1 MMGAGL
7 RARPFCFEE
16 RDVSADTARLASQ
29 HNKLGKPGGPG
40 LFHDKSLQ
48 LPAYI
53 QNVAKALMRNG
64 KPKSQAI
71 QIAIG
76 TVKKWA
82 AGGGGVSPEVKAA
95 AAKAVAEWEA
105 AKAKARATPNKGASL
120 SNPFEF
126 ANSAAD
132 VKPTMA
138 MVALEVPAGTIAP
151 LDGGTPADDMHITL
165 AFLGEDVSDQTL
177 ARAIAYAYDASHR
190 RPLSGTVGGL
200 GTFPPKDDGSKMPVW
215 CPVSVPGVNDL
226 ASQFRSL
233 NVSTTGY
240 TPHITLAFMPE
251 GSKLPDPVPVTPVTL
266 SNLIVKRGDQVF
278 RFPMGEGYDDSPRES
293 AFGRLK
299 GKAIEL
305 ANKAKGKPAAKSA
318 KPAKGDEQSAKYGEP
333 ALPKGATGWKHG
345 WIPVDSSGKPVGPA
359 QKPAWLIADEKK
371 HAAAGGKT
379 AAEQRAIAGAKELAA
394 PKKAAA
400 AKAKAAAKHKAAL
413 ARQAANKKK
422 SAEAH
427 KAAQEK
433 HATTAKTVA
442 EHKAEREKAAKEK
455 ARQRQIAAAYKQA
468 ETDLKA
474 GRTLTPQQQRVVAY
488 VEAQNKKQADA
499 NRKVDVAGQKVTAPK
514 TPVPA
519 KVKASTVAK
528 KAAVAKPAPRV
539 KRKSY
544 KNAAERATALANVPW
559 GVNVI
564 DLAGRNNPAG
574 HLAFRYKHNWILI
587 NPAIPSRG
595 KFGGGLA
602 KQHGHKSGGVT
613 HGHFESHPSGKG
625 KVFVPD
631 RHGGQN
637 NPAKLKAAH
646 TKSIGAAKP
655 EKSGYKLAANKQA
668 PKGDALKPATPSPGE
683 AKAKS
688 DAANAASVTANKTKS
703 VADAQVAAKK
713 HADAFVAHKK
723 VGNDQAAASHKANAQ
738 AWAKKAQQLKSAEKA
753 TADAKK
759 KYDDEQK
766 AKAAT
771 EKANAEKAL
780 ADAAEKKKAAQEKA
794 VKLESDAKTLY
805 NDAVGKPANNTPAMK
820 AKAQQYKYAADKYGE
835 LEDHLKANGLPMP
848 GDAAAKKSAAEKNA
862 AEFAKKAI
870 EHKQKMA
877 DANKLGEEAFH
888 QTLTANGDNTAE
900 AHKAAALAHQK
911 AGKLYQDLGQTGDQ
925 AMHFDAA
932 SKHMKKSIAMT
943 QEAEKAKAAAKAAEP
958 PASAPDLGP
967 GMTAANKL
975 EGLADNIDG
984 ILEEHDFMDPG
995 TYGQWDD
1002 YLHAAAKAKV
1012 KPTPANLKK
1021 LAVMKKALEED
1032 GVSDAAMKDKTAQ
1045 LFKKMGWGGAAKK
1058 TVPQKKATAAKKTA
1072 AAPEKPSINQPEAKE
1087 PDWSVTLPGPGM
1099 FKDGNTVMALMNK
1112 PTTSPEQDTAKAKAV
1127 QKALADFEKKHGKKF
1142 DPNNVEVDLYNSMQ
1156 PSEPIPQLSSA
1167 FFDEAKALGY
1177 HHPDGHTDVT
1187 GGWKPPAHTV
1197 GALLGYTGEGSYSY
1211 TPINAQLRGKAA
1223 QTDAITKRV
1232 KLMDE
1237 AFADAPGLKEDTV
1250 TIRKMKTN
1258 GQFPSFPP
1266 PMTEGDEYTDYGYGS
1281 TSKSTSAW
1289 SGKVVMEVRIPK
1301 GTKAIDVN
1309 HNKVVSCSTSEQE
1322 LLLPRGV
1329 TYRVI
1334 KDEMI
1339 GGQRRITTEVV
1350 GTGATHPKNTI

>member
-1 MMGAGL
+1 
-7 RARPFCFEE
+7 
-16 RDVSADTARLASQ
+16 VSADTARLASQ
-29 HNKLGKPGGPG
+29 HHKLGKPGGPG

-64 KPKSQAI
+64 KTKSQAI

-76 TVKKWA
+76 TVKNWA
-82 AGGGGVSPEVKAA
+82 EGKGNVSPEVRAA

-105 AKAKARATPNKGASL
+105 AKAKARATPNKGANL
-120 SNPFEF
+120 SNPFDL

-132 VKPTMA
+132 VTPRMG

-151 LDGGTPADDMHITL
+151 LPGGTAADDMHITL
-165 AFLGEDVSDQTL
+165 AFLGEDVDDKTL

-240 TPHITLAFMPE
+240 TPHVTLAFMPE
-251 GSKLPDPVPVTPVTL
+251 GSKLPDPVPITPVTL

-305 ANKAKGKPAAKSA
+305 ANKAKGKNA
-318 KPAKGDEQSAKYGEP
+318 KPAKGDEQSAKFGEP
-333 ALPKGATGWKHG
+333 SLPPGATGWKHG
-345 WIPVDSSGKPVGPA
+345 WIPVNSSGKPVGPA
-359 QKPAWLIADEKK
+359 QKPKWLIEDEKK

-400 AKAKAAAKHKAAL
+400 AKAKAEASHKAAL
-413 ARQAANKKK
+413 AR
-422 SAEAH
+422 
-427 KAAQEK
+427 KAAS
-433 HATTAKTVA
+433 
-442 EHKAEREKAAKEK
+442 KAKAAKAHEAAQAKHEAAAKASAEK
-455 ARQRQIAAAYKQA
+455 KAASAKTAKERERQRQIAAAYKQA
-468 ETDLKA
+468 QADLKA
-474 GRTLTPQQQRVVAY
+474 GRALTPQQQRVVAY

-514 TPVPA
+514 TPAATVA
-519 KVKASTVAK
+519 KKAATTAK
-528 KAAVAKPAPRV
+528 KAAVAKPAPKV
-539 KRKSY
+539 KRRSY

-564 DLAGRNNPAG
+564 DLAGNSPKG

-602 KQHGHKSGGVT
+602 KQHGHKSGGIT
-613 HGHFESHPSGKG
+613 HGHFENHPSGKG

-646 TKSIGAAKP
+646 AKGQPAIVNGKVNYKKP
-655 EKSGYKLAANKQA
+655 EKSGFTLAANKQA
-668 PKGDALKPATPSPGE
+668 PKGDALKPATPSPE
-683 AKAKS
+683 MAKQKS
-688 DAANAASVTANKTKS
+688 IDANAASATANKTKS

-723 VGNDQAAASHKANAQ
+723 VGNDQAAAGHKANAQ

-753 TADAKK
+753 SSDAKA
-759 KYDDEQK
+759 KYEAEQK
-766 AKAAT
+766 AKAAE
-771 EKANAEKAL
+771 EKAKAEKAL
-780 ADAAEKKKAAQEKA
+780 ADAAEKKKAAQSKA
-794 VKLESDAKTLY
+794 LDMLTDATKLHNAADAKP
-805 NDAVGKPANNTPAMK
+805 GNNTPEMK

-835 LEDHLKANGLPMP
+835 LEKHMTDNGLTVTPQIK
-848 GDAAAKKSAAEKNA
+848 AKKAEAEKNA

-888 QTLTANGDNTAE
+888 QTVTANAADTAD

-911 AGKLYQDLGQTGDQ
+911 AGKAFQDLGQTGDQ
-925 AMHFDAA
+925 TMHFDAA
-932 SKHMKKSIAMT
+932 TKHMKKSIAKT

-958 PASAPDLGP
+958 PASSSGLGP
-967 GMTAANKL
+967 GMTAANQL

-1021 LAVMKKALEED
+1021 LATMKKALTDD
-1032 GVSDAAMKDKTAQ
+1032 GVTDAAMKDKTAQ
-1045 LFKKMGWGGAAKK
+1045 LFKKMGWGGASKKTVAAKK
-1058 TVPQKKATAAKKTA
+1058 TVPAKKAA
-1072 AAPEKPSINQPEAKE
+1072 AAPEKPSINAPEPKE

-1142 DPNNVEVDLYNSMQ
+1142 DPNSVEVDLYNSMQ
-1156 PSEPIPQLSSA
+1156 PSTPVPQLSSA

-1177 HHPDGHTDVT
+1177 HHPDGSTDVT

-1211 TPINAQLRGKAA
+1211 TPINAQLRGKAT
-1223 QTDAITKRV
+1223 QTDAIKKRI

-1258 GQFPSFPP
+1258 GQFPSYPP

-1322 LLLPRGV
+1322 ILLPRGA

-1350 GTGATHPKNTI
+1350 STGNTHPKVTI

>member
-1 MMGAGL
+1 
-7 RARPFCFEE
+7 
-16 RDVSADTARLASQ
+16 VSADTARLASQ
-29 HNKLGKPGGPG
+29 HHKLGKPGGPG

-64 KPKSQAI
+64 KSKSQAI

-76 TVKKWA
+76 TVKNWA
-82 AGGGGVSPEVKAA
+82 EGKGNVSPEVRAA

-120 SNPFEF
+120 SNPFDL

-132 VKPTMA
+132 VTPRMG

-165 AFLGEDVSDQTL
+165 AFLGEDVDDKTL

-240 TPHITLAFMPE
+240 VPHITLAFMPE
-251 GSKLPDPVPVTPVTL
+251 GSKLPDPVPITPVTL

-305 ANKAKGKPAAKSA
+305 ANKAKKSA
-318 KPAKGDEQSAKYGEP
+318 KPAKGDEQSAKFGEP
-333 ALPKGATGWKHG
+333 SLPPGATGWKHG
-345 WIPVDSSGKPVGPA
+345 WIPVNSSGKPVGPA
-359 QKPAWLIADEKK
+359 QKPKWLIEDEKK

-400 AKAKAAAKHKAAL
+400 AKAKAEAKHKAAL
-413 ARQAANKKK
+413 ARQAANKEK
-422 SAEAH
+422 SAKAH
-427 KAAQEK
+427 EAAQAK
-433 HATTAKTVA
+433 HEASVKATAA
-442 EHKAEREKAAKEK
+442 HKAEREKAAKEK
-455 ARQRQIAAAYKQA
+455 ERQRQIAAAYKQA
-468 ETDLKA
+468 QADLKA
-474 GRTLTPQQQRVVAY
+474 GRALTPQQQRVVAY

-514 TPVPA
+514 TPA
-519 KVKASTVAK
+519 ATVAK
-528 KAAVAKPAPRV
+528 KAATTAKKAATAKPAPKV
-539 KRKSY
+539 KRRSY

-564 DLAGRNNPAG
+564 DLAGNSPKG

-602 KQHGHKSGGVT
+602 KQHGHKSGGIT
-613 HGHFESHPSGKG
+613 HGHFENHPSGKG

-646 TKSIGAAKP
+646 TKSIGSAKP
-655 EKSGYKLAANKQA
+655 EQSGYKLAANKQA
-668 PKGDALKPATPSPGE
+668 PKGDALKPATPSPE
-683 AKAKS
+683 MAKQKS
-688 DAANAASVTANKTKS
+688 IDANAASATANKTKS

-723 VGNDQAAASHKANAQ
+723 VGNEQAAAGHKANAQ

-753 TADAKK
+753 TQDAKA
-759 KYDDEQK
+759 KYEAEQK
-766 AKAAT
+766 AKAAD
-771 EKANAEKAL
+771 EKANAEKA
-780 ADAAEKKKAAQEKA
+780 AAEQKAKTKAAQQKA
-794 VKLESDAKTLY
+794 LDLLDEADKLSKLADKMPE
-805 NDAVGKPANNTPAMK
+805 NNTPAMK
-820 AKAQQYKYAADKYGE
+820 AKAQQHKYAAEKWQE
-835 LEDHLKANGLPMP
+835 LADHQKANGFTVGPQLE
-848 GDAAAKKSAAEKNA
+848 GKIASHQKSADELNKKA
-862 AEFAKKAI
+862 AEFKT
-870 EHKQKMA
+870 KMA
-877 DANKLGEEAFH
+877 DANKMGEDAFH
-888 QTLTANGDNTAE
+888 QTLTANDANTPE

-911 AGKLYQDLGQTGDQ
+911 AGKAYQELGLTGDQ
-925 AMHFDAA
+925 TMHFDAA
-932 SKHMKKSIAMT
+932 TKHMKKSIAQT
-943 QEAEKAKAAAKAAEP
+943 QEAEKAKAAAKAAVP
-958 PASAPDLGP
+958 PAPSSGMGP
-967 GMTAANKL
+967 GMTAQKKL
-975 EGLADNIDG
+975 EGVGDAVDG

-995 TYGQWDD
+995 TYGQWED

-1012 KPTPANLKK
+1012 SPTPANLKK
-1021 LAVMKKALEED
+1021 LATMKKALEED
-1032 GVSDAAMKDKTAQ
+1032 GVSDSAMKDKTSQ
-1045 LFKKMGWGGAAKK
+1045 LFKKMGWGSAASKK
-1058 TVPQKKATAAKKTA
+1058 TVAQKKTVTKITATGKTEVTKITA
-1072 AAPEKPSINQPEAKE
+1072 DTSKTKTPDINAPSGDVKQS
-1087 PDWSVTLPGPGM
+1087 DWDITLPGPGM
-1099 FKDGNTVMALMNK
+1099 YKDGNAILKLMNK
-1112 PTTSPEQDTAKAKAV
+1112 PTTSPEQDAAKQKAVTKALDDFKAK
-1127 QKALADFEKKHGKKF
+1127 HGNVF
-1142 DPNNVEVDLYNSMQ
+1142 DPNAVELDHYAPTPAV
-1156 PSEPIPQLSSA
+1156 PQLSSA

-1187 GGWKPPAHTV
+1187 GGWKPPTHTRS
-1197 GALLGYTGEGSYSY
+1197 ALLGYTGEGAYSY
-1211 TPINAQLRGKAA
+1211 TPINAQLRGQKA

-1258 GQFPSFPP
+1258 GQFPAYPP

-1309 HNKVVSCSTSEQE
+1309 HNGVVSCSTSEQE
-1322 LLLPRGV
+1322 ILLPRGC

-1339 GGQRRITTEVV
+1339 SGQRRITTEIVK
-1350 GTGATHPKNTI
+1350 TGSTHPKNTI